1 MENKM
6 NIGKAL
12 TSGVMAA
19 ALVYAFVDT
28 GSVNGTLIGTVNSSL
43 LVGASTVAASLLTS
57 PVESKLKANNWSLEN
72 NDKLMKGAVAAGLS
86 AGALLIVSPISGASA
101 LGQAAL
107 VSGISEVAGS
117 YVYEK
122 YVKQH

>member
-1 MENKM
+1 M

-12 TSGVMAA
+12 TSGALAA
-19 ALVYAFVDT
+19 ALTYAFFDA
-28 GSVNGTLIGTVNSSL
+28 GSVSSSLIGTVNSAVL
-43 LVGASTVAASLLTS
+43 MGASTAAASLLTE
-57 PVESKLKANNWSLEN
+57 PVENKLKANNWSLEN